1 VGLFKGDI
9 WIDAA
14 TYLKI
19 QERGSFVKSP
29 SIFLKSV
36 EFTRKYEIRDGISVP
51 LQIQSTVETRLVG
64 KAELTIDFSNFAVD
78 APAHA
83 GLASGDGQ

>member
-1 VGLFKGDI
+1 
-9 WIDAA
+9 
-14 TYLKI
+14 
-19 QERGSFVKSP
+19 
-29 SIFLKSV
+29 LKSV